1 MYNDPNTEKVVE
13 RFDRN
18 RERYLE
24 RKETGGNGHGYSD
37 PTAYSA
43 MKQYGGE
50 EYRFYK
56 LLYTI
61 FYIVKLAGFE
71 LDGRIRLVDKKT
83 GRVWE

>member
-1 MYNDPNTEKVVE
+1 MKITTEDIVRK
-13 RFDRN
+13 FDETREKRIEEKKFMRN
-18 RERYLE
+18 
-24 RKETGGNGHGYSD
+24 GGGISD
-37 PTAYSA
+37 PTAYQA
-43 MKQYGGE
+43 MKEHGNE

-71 LDGRIRLVDKKT
+71 LDGRIKLVDKRT

>member
-1 MYNDPNTEKVVE
+1 MYNDPGTEKVVE
-13 RFDRN
+13 QFDKN
-18 RERYLE
+18 RERYLKNKDE
-24 RKETGGNGHGYSD
+24 GSNGKGYID

-71 LDGRIRLVDKKT
+71 LDGRIRLVDKRT